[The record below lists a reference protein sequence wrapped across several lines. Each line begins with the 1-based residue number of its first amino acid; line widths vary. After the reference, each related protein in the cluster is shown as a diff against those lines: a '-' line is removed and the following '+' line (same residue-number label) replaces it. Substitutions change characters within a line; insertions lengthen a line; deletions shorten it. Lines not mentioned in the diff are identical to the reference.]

1 MKSEGL
7 KVPNDIRTLMKTP
20 KTHNIVNITNGSYI
34 HLGIENM
41 LLPILNK
48 NNANIYVPY
57 HVLKIGINIDGLPI
71 SKSSKSQLWP
81 ILISVLNFKELI
93 NNVVAVGIYHGD
105 KKPNSIEEFM
115 NPFVLD
121 ILSIMNS
128 GLNVNGTLMKLE
140 ISNIVCDAPAKSFLL
155 NVKSH
160 NAYFGCTSCLE
171 EGTYVSHRVVF
182 PGVDSTLRTDYS
194 FRNRLNEDY
203 HKGPSPL
210 ELLPID
216 IVDTVCLDYM
226 HNVCLGVTKRLVELW
241 VKGKKDIRMVD
252 NNIQEVNNAL
262 LKLREYVPSEFCRL
276 PRPLSDIEFWK
287 ATELRFFLLYS
298 GPIVLKGKLKKNQ
311 YSHYLLLVF
320 AIRILLCTETCYTL
334 NENAEFLLKKF
345 VQEYPMLYGE
355 HFMSYNVHSL
365 IHLPKFV
372 KTHGSLDNF
381 SCFRY
386 ENYLQKIKN
395 CLKSTKYPLQETHN
409 RLVEKQKLELS
420 QQYETP
426 KMYTTFNEI
435 EHHLYSPFYCIN
447 DKLFEKIVFN
457 YSRLTIDISK
467 EKNKYLLLKDNS
479 LVVVNKIV
487 EKNLGHNINLLVKKF
502 LNFKEFIAI
511 PLSSIDV
518 GIYIVN
524 VNEPSNSYLINI
536 SDVKYKMFCVRLCG
550 NSSIMVTLCHNVQ
563 F

>member
-1 MKSEGL
+1 LDSSHVCSSSTVISTSSTTITTPANILVVSDSLISQCSSTLYNNVPLQSIVEDQTLESANISDKLRSWVIKYNVSHNCCNSLLKLMKSEGL

-20 KTHNIVNITNGSYI
+20 KTHNIVNISNGSYI

-48 NNANIYVPY
+48 NNADIYIPY
-57 HVLKIGINIDGLPI
+57 HVIKIGINIDGLPI
-71 SKSSKSQLWP
+71 SRSSKSQLWP

-93 NNVVAVGIYHGD
+93 NNVMAVGIYHGD

-121 ILSIMNS
+121 LLSIMNS

-182 PGVDSTLRTDYS
+182 PGTDSTLRTDYS

-203 HKGPSPL
+203 YKGPSPL

-252 NNIQEVNNAL
+252 DNIQEVNNAL
-262 LKLREYVPSEFCRL
+262 LKKRDYVPSEFCRL
-276 PRPLSDIEFWK
+276 PRPLGDIEFWK

-298 GPIVLKGKLKKNQ
+298 SPIVLKGKLKKKQ

-355 HFMSYNVHSL
+355 HFISYNVHSL

-372 KTHGSLDNF
+372 KVHGSLDNF

-395 CLKSTKYPLQETHN
+395 CLKSTNT
-409 RLVEKQKLELS
+409 LS
-420 QQYETP
+420 
-426 KMYTTFNEI
+426 
-435 EHHLYSPFYCIN
+435 
-447 DKLFEKIVFN
+447 
-457 YSRLTIDISK
+457 
-467 EKNKYLLLKDNS
+467 
-479 LVVVNKIV
+479 
-487 EKNLGHNINLLVKKF
+487 KKP
-502 LNFKEFIAI
+502 IT
-511 PLSSIDV
+511 D
-518 GIYIVN
+518 
-524 VNEPSNSYLINI
+524 
-536 SDVKYKMFCVRLCG
+536 
-550 NSSIMVTLCHNVQ
+550 
-563 F
+563 